1 MKKTIS
7 ILAITATFGTASA
20 QFQINPQAGLAFQ
33 NLTQPGEGQD
43 FKAALGWQLGADVRF
58 GDRLFF
64 QPGAFLS
71 RNTTLLTFQG
81 DSTASKEELELKT
94 TNLRLRALVGYRI
107 IDSYQFDL
115 RFMIGP
121 SYDVILSKKLEDE
134 SGDAFNSGSFNI
146 EAGLGFDM
154 GLVTL
159 SPTMTFGLS
168 NVFKDNPSISNVDSK
183 YFTYG
188 LTVGIN
194 IGDDDAE

>member
-1 MKKTIS
+1 MKKILS
-7 ILAITATFGTASA
+7 IVAVAATVGSASA

-43 FKAALGWQLGADVRF
+43 FKAALGWQLGADVRI
-58 GDRLFF
+58 GDRAFL

-71 RNTTLLTFQG
+71 RNTTVITIA
-81 DSTASKEELELKT
+81 DSTANKQELDLNT

-115 RFMIGP
+115 RFMLGP
-121 SYDVILSKKLEDE
+121 SYDVLLSKKLEDE
-134 SGDAFNSGSFNI
+134 SGDQFNSGSFNL

-159 SPTMTFGLS
+159 SPTMVFGLS
-168 NVFKDNPSISNVDSK
+168 NVFKDNPNVDQVDSK

-194 IGDDDAE
+194 IEDDDE

>member
-1 MKKTIS
+1 MKK
-7 ILAITATFGTASA
+7 ILTTAALAAAVCTASA
-20 QFQINPQAGLAFQ
+20 QFQINPQVGLAFQ

-43 FKAALGWQLGADVRF
+43 FKAALGWQLGADLRF
-58 GDRLFF
+58 GDRAFL

-71 RNTTLLTFQG
+71 RNTTVLTVA
-81 DSTASKEELELKT
+81 DSTASKQEVDLKT

-107 IDSYQFDL
+107 IDSYQFDM
-115 RFMIGP
+115 RFMLGP
-121 SYDVILSKKLEDE
+121 SYDVILSDNLKDED
-134 SGDAFNSGSFNI
+134 GLAYKNGSFNI

-159 SPTMTFGLS
+159 SPTMVFGLS
-168 NVFKDNPSISNVDSK
+168 KVFKDNPNVDKVDSK

-194 IGDDDAE
+194 FGDDDAE

>member
-1 MKKTIS
+1 MKKTLS
-7 ILAITATFGTASA
+7 IAAVAATIGSASA

-43 FKAALGWQLGADVRF
+43 FKAALGWQLGADVRI
-58 GDRLFF
+58 GDRAFF

-71 RNTTLLTFQG
+71 RNTTVITIA
-81 DSTASKEELELKT
+81 DSTANKQELDLNT

-115 RFMIGP
+115 RFVVGP
-121 SYDVILSKKLEDE
+121 SYDVLLSKKLEDE
-134 SGDAFNSGSFNI
+134 SGDQFNSGSFNS

-154 GLVTL
+154 GMVTL
-159 SPTMTFGLS
+159 SPTMVFGLS
-168 NVFKDNPSISNVDSK
+168 NVFKDNPNVEDVNSK

-194 IGDDDAE
+194 IGDDDE

>member
-1 MKKTIS
+1 MKKIFIPLAVVATI
-7 ILAITATFGTASA
+7 GNASA

-43 FKAALGWQLGADVRF
+43 FKAALGWQLGADVRI
-58 GDRLFF
+58 GDRAFL

-71 RNTTLLTFQG
+71 RNTTILTVA
-81 DSTASKEELELKT
+81 DSTANKQELDLNT

-115 RFMIGP
+115 RFMLGP
-121 SYDVILSKKLEDE
+121 SYDVLLSKKLEDG
-134 SGDAFNSGSFNI
+134 SGDQFNSGSFNI

-154 GLVTL
+154 GMVTL
-159 SPTMTFGLS
+159 SPTMIFGLS
-168 NVFKDNPSISNVDSK
+168 NVFKDNPNVTSVNSK